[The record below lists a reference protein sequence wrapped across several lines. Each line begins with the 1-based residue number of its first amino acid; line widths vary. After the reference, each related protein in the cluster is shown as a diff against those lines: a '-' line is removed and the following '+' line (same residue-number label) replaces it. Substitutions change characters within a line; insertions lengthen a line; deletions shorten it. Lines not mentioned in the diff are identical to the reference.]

1 MRYFSR
7 RVQRGFFL
15 ASRVLAFLFM
25 ILTLWEL
32 SYLPE
37 FVQSF
42 LHYADYPATP
52 STNTQYL
59 EYWRH
64 HLLIELGFLVV
75 RIIGFA
81 LVSLWFFKGGSDV
94 EELLLPIA
102 SGENTLKN

>member
-1 MRYFSR
+1 MSKEDTLC
-7 RVQRGFFL
+7 L
-15 ASRVLAFLFM
+15 ASRVLALFFM
-25 ILTLWEL
+25 ICALWEL

-42 LHYADYPATP
+42 FHYADYQATS

-64 HLLIELGFLVV
+64 HYLIGLGFLVV

-81 LVSLWFFKGGSDV
+81 LVSLWFFKGGPEV
-94 EELLLPIA
+94 KELLLPVA
-102 SGENTLKN
+102 SGESTLKS